1 MSELKEII
9 KYRNRDIRIYYDDIM
24 DDEPGSWYDGGYL
37 IYDHKNFRTAPR
49 GLHPSFAGVIYGMFI
64 AATGNTIDIEGQPS
78 FVFPVFAYIHGDI
91 SLYLQKADVRR
102 VEPTGFDTSM
112 KGFAVIMQCEEIP
125 DIDKAYDYAE
135 TMIKSWNE
143 ILSGEVYR
151 YETDTDSCGSYV
163 GKEGYNEMIEQA
175 KAEIDYQI
183 KLTISKY
190 AKHLKKLIKSDVP
203 ICYRKALSIQV

>member
-1 MSELKEII
+1 MSELKETIR
-9 KYRNRDIRIYYDDIM
+9 YRNHDIRIYYDDVM
-24 DDEPGSWYDGGYL
+24 DDEPDSWYDGGYL
-37 IYDHKNFRTAPR
+37 IYDHRDFRTAPR
-49 GLHPSFAGVIYGMFI
+49 GLHPSFAAVIYGMFI
-64 AATGNTIDIEGQPS
+64 ATTSDTIDIEGQPS
-78 FVFPVFAYIHGDI
+78 FIFPVFAYIHGDVR
-91 SLYLQKADVRR
+91 LYLQKSDVRR

-151 YETDTDSCGSYV
+151 YETDFESCGSYV
-163 GKEGYNEMIEQA
+163 GQEGYNEMIEQA

-183 KLTISKY
+183 KLSISNHCQY
-190 AKHLKKLIKSDVP
+190 LKMLIKSKVP